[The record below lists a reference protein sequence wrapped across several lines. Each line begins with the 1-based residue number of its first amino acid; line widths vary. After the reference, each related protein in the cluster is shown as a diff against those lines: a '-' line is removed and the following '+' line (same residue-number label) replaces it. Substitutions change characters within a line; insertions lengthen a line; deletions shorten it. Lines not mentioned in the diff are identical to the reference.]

1 MASLSSETQSV
12 LLSLSNNLAD
22 AVERAGQ
29 STVAV
34 HARQRQPA
42 SGIHWRSGVIVAT
55 DHTIERDDDIT
66 ITLADGKN
74 VPATLA
80 GRDPSTDLAI
90 LKVDGASLPVAAL
103 GDAAALRVG
112 HMALAVGR
120 FGEGGLG
127 TSLGVVS
134 ALSGAWNTW
143 RGGQVDQFIRA
154 DVTLYPGFSGGPLVN
169 AAGEIVG
176 INTSGLSRNM
186 GLTIPA
192 ATVNRVVDQL
202 LSTGRIARGYLGL
215 GLQPVRLPDTLKQAV
230 GTTSDTGVIIISI
243 EGGGPAEQ
251 AGLFI
256 GDILVTLDGT
266 PVTDTDAV
274 QGLLGPERIGSA
286 LQAKVARG
294 GQPVDV
300 TITVGERPQREG

>member
-34 HARQRQPA
+34 HARPRQSA
-42 SGIHWRSGVIVAT
+42 SGIHWRPGVIVAT

-66 ITLADGKN
+66 ITLADGKS
-74 VPATLA
+74 VPAALA

-90 LKVDGASLPVAAL
+90 LKVDGASLPVAAI

-186 GLTIPA
+186 GLAIPA

-202 LSTGRIARGYLGL
+202 LSKGRIARGYLGL

-230 GTTSDTGVIIISI
+230 GTASDTGVIIISI

-274 QGLLGPERIGSA
+274 QGLLGPEQIGSA